1 MQQDQTAQPYQQF
14 PAQAARIPASH
25 SQVQL
30 DHLQQGQAHGSP
42 LTRPNSNLT
51 SPHISG
57 LTREAS
63 WPLEAFSDLH
73 LSASEPRIFP
83 GVVSRTQRRDSIVR
97 KSSMSETDDVHSTGT
112 SRKSD
117 KGKRNA
123 LDGAVEEEMEEGDEE
138 EQESDGD
145 MEEAGG
151 RDEQY

>member
-1 MQQDQTAQPYQQF
+1 
-14 PAQAARIPASH
+14 
-25 SQVQL
+25 
-30 DHLQQGQAHGSP
+30 
-42 LTRPNSNLT
+42 
-51 SPHISG
+51 
-57 LTREAS
+57 
-63 WPLEAFSDLH
+63 
-73 LSASEPRIFP
+73 
-83 GVVSRTQRRDSIVR
+83 
-97 KSSMSETDDVHSTGT
+97 MSETDDVHSTGT

>member
-1 MQQDQTAQPYQQF
+1 MQQDATVQSYQQF
-14 PAQAARIPASH
+14 PAQAARIPTSH
-25 SQVQL
+25 SQLQL
-30 DHLQQGQAHGSP
+30 DLLQQTQANGSP

-51 SPHISG
+51 SPHMSG

-83 GVVSRTQRRDSIVR
+83 GVVSRTQRRDSTVR
-97 KSSMSETDDVHSTGT
+97 KSSMSETDDVHSAGT
-112 SRKSD
+112 SRKS
-117 KGKRNA
+117 GKRKA
-123 LDGAVEEEMEEGDEE
+123 LDGAVEEELEKDDYEE